1 MANLFD
7 KAANIA
13 MEKVNPSPKISIM
26 IAMEGGGGLSDV
38 RKTMNIGG
46 QPHKLAYI
54 TPDEGS
60 LLKQLGGSGRK
71 VNGIPAYDFTDL
83 GDAELGEALSE
94 AGHDPGYSPDE
105 EPGGDE
111 PPGVG
116 LGGMMGPPDK
126 NQLGGGQ
133 TSQGL
138 TSISGKPGSDTAANI
153 FDFVMGALVP
163 MYGPL
168 SSVTKATT
176 GKSFGQS
183 VFGSG
188 EYEWGPVEKVGPDGR
203 PTSNQGSKGDDGG
216 QGEGDDGTE
225 EEEVLAEEAEEEQ
238 KRMTKIEKYF
248 RNMIDRQEEEGD
260 PLYNE
265 YERKILERIYNQPFK
280 GRQRIK
286 TLEDYGLEE
295 LDDDDTSDDDD
306 STDTESTVES
316 AVEVPFELPTTFMP
330 EEDDTLSENELRI
343 LRQIYGENFDREV
356 A

>member
-60 LLKQLGGSGRK
+60 LLKQLGGSGRR

-83 GDAELGEALSE
+83 GDAEIGEDLAA
-94 AGHDPGYSPDE
+94 AGHDPGYSPE
-105 EPGGDE
+105 EDPGGDE

-138 TSISGKPGSDTAANI
+138 TSISGKSGSDTAANI
-153 FDFVMGALVP
+153 FDFVMSAMVP
-163 MYGPL
+163 MYGPINAL
-168 SSVTKATT
+168 TKATT
-176 GKSFGQS
+176 GKGFGQRSFGK
-183 VFGSG
+183 SG
-188 EYEWGPVEKVGPDGR
+188 EYTWGSVEKVGPDGR
-203 PTSNQGSKGDDGG
+203 PTSNQGGG
-216 QGEGDDGTE
+216 GSGAQGEGDDGTE
-225 EEEVLAEEAEEEQ
+225 EEEEVPVEEEEQ
-238 KRMTKIEKYF
+238 KRMTKIERYL
-248 RNMIDRQEEEGD
+248 RNMIDRQEEGGD

-265 YERKILERIYNQPFK
+265 YERKILERIYNQPFT
-280 GRQRIK
+280 GRQRVK

-295 LDDDDTSDDDD
+295 LDDDDTSDDDG
-306 STDTESTVES
+306 STDTGSRIES

>member
-60 LLKQLGGSGRK
+60 LLKQLGGSGRR

-83 GDAELGEALSE
+83 GDAEIGEDLAA
-94 AGHDPGYSPDE
+94 AGHDPGYSPE
-105 EPGGDE
+105 EDPGGDE

-138 TSISGKPGSDTAANI
+138 TSISGTAANI
-153 FDFVMGALVP
+153 FDFVMSAMVP
-163 MYGPL
+163 MYGPINAL
-168 SSVTKATT
+168 TKATT
-176 GKSFGQS
+176 GKGFGQRSFGK
-183 VFGSG
+183 SG
-188 EYEWGPVEKVGPDGR
+188 EYTWGSVEKVGPDGR
-203 PTSNQGSKGDDGG
+203 PTSNQGGG
-216 QGEGDDGTE
+216 GSGAQGEGDDGTE
-225 EEEVLAEEAEEEQ
+225 EEEEVPVEEEEQ
-238 KRMTKIEKYF
+238 KRMTKIERYL
-248 RNMIDRQEEEGD
+248 RNMIDRQEEGGD

-265 YERKILERIYNQPFK
+265 YERKILERIYNQPFT
-280 GRQRIK
+280 GRQRVK

-295 LDDDDTSDDDD
+295 LDDDDTSDDDG
-306 STDTESTVES
+306 STDTGSRIES

>member
-60 LLKQLGGSGRK
+60 LLKQLGGSGRR

-83 GDAELGEALSE
+83 GDAEIGEDLAA
-94 AGHDPGYSPDE
+94 AGHDPGYSPE
-105 EPGGDE
+105 EDPGGDE

-138 TSISGKPGSDTAANI
+138 TSISGKSGSDTAANI
-153 FDFVMGALVP
+153 FDFVMSAMVP
-163 MYGPL
+163 MYGPINAL
-168 SSVTKATT
+168 TKATT
-176 GKSFGQS
+176 GKGFGQRSFGK
-183 VFGSG
+183 SG
-188 EYEWGPVEKVGPDGR
+188 EYTWGSVEKVGYIY
-203 PTSNQGSKGDDGG
+203 
-216 QGEGDDGTE
+216 
-225 EEEVLAEEAEEEQ
+225 V
-238 KRMTKIEKYF
+238 
-248 RNMIDRQEEEGD
+248 QEFFFHIRYKED
-260 PLYNE
+260 HPL
-265 YERKILERIYNQPFK
+265 L
-280 GRQRIK
+280 
-286 TLEDYGLEE
+286 
-295 LDDDDTSDDDD
+295 LDDQSY
-306 STDTESTVES
+306 
-316 AVEVPFELPTTFMP
+316 F
-330 EEDDTLSENELRI
+330 
-343 LRQIYGENFDREV
+343 
-356 A
+356 